1 MNKGKVIKIIS
12 VVVILTGFV
21 GLYISKINKKGSAEN
36 YTSDGIAVM
45 VSSLEKG
52 NIEEYIKF
60 FGSIKG
66 GEEENITP
74 AVSAKVT
81 SVNVKD
87 GDYVEKGDILMTL
100 DSSEVDKQIEDV
112 KKFYDKSLK
121 MATES
126 KNKIK
131 SLEDTVE
138 KLEDE
143 IKEKNK
149 EYVSIEN
156 LNKDIKKELSELDE
170 KYKKEEISK
179 EEFFNIQQELNKE
192 LNKNN
197 VKLGNISKEILG
209 KELSIK
215 TLDET
220 LKKIKEGNIN
230 GNSNVSINKI
240 YDTVLKLKEGYIVK
254 APISGYVKDSNVVVG
269 DSGLN
274 PFIPSMVISNMSTVS
289 FDILVPENMIQD
301 FKVGKKV
308 KVEVDSKDGII
319 KETGEVKVIS
329 NKKDK
334 KTNQYTVTVNLNN
347 KNEKIERNNYAK
359 VFMSKNSKTDIFLIS
374 KNAIF
379 REEEKSYVY
388 VVKDEIATKREIA
401 LGSEDDDNVEIIE
414 GITKEDEV
422 ILKGKEFVKEGDK
435 VTVVRGEVR

>member
-1 MNKGKVIKIIS
+1 MNKRKIIKIIS
-12 VVVILTGFV
+12 VVVVFIGFV
-21 GLYISKINKKGSAEN
+21 GLYISKINKKEGAEN
-36 YTSDGIAVM
+36 YTSDGIAIM

-121 MATES
+121 VATES

-131 SLEDTVE
+131 SLEVTEE

-156 LNKDIKKELSELDE
+156 LNKGIKKELSELDE

-179 EEFFNIQQELNKE
+179 EEFFKVQQELNKE

-197 VKLGNISKEILG
+197 VKLGAISKEILG

-220 LKKIKEGNIN
+220 LKKIKESNVD
-230 GNSNVSINKI
+230 GNSNVSINKV
-240 YDTVLKLKEGYIVK
+240 YDNVLKLKEGYVVK

-274 PFIPSMVISNMSTVS
+274 PFMPAMIVSNMSTVS

-308 KVEVDSKDGII
+308 KVEADSKDGII
-319 KETGEVKVIS
+319 KETGEVKYIS

-359 VFMSKNSKTDIFLIS
+359 AFISKNSKTDVFLIS
-374 KNAIF
+374 KNAVF
-379 REEEKSYVY
+379 REEGKSYVY
-388 VVKDEIATKREIA
+388 IVKDEIATKREIT
-401 LGSEDDDNVEIIE
+401 LGAEDDDNVEIIE
-414 GITKEDEV
+414 GITKENEV
-422 ILKGKEFVKEGDK
+422 ILRGKEFVKEGDK
-435 VTVVRGEVR
+435 VTVVRGEMK